1 MAAFNWLGLAACT
14 QALLTIAVLSLLG
27 WRRYQAFHAGQVGE
41 DAIVNDRSWPPGV
54 IKASNNY
61 KNQFELPVLF
71 YAAIAIALATG
82 ITPASFVWM
91 AWIFVVARIVH
102 FIVHCW
108 PNILAP
114 RFVTFMI
121 SVFSVTGMW
130 ALISWRLLT
139 GI

>member
-1 MAAFNWLGLAACT
+1 MANFQWLGLAACA

-41 DAIVNDRSWPPGV
+41 DAIVNDRSWPDGV
-54 IKASNNY
+54 IKVSNNY

-71 YAAIAIALATG
+71 YAAIAIAMATG
-82 ITPASFVWM
+82 ITATSFVWM
-91 AWIFVVARIVH
+91 AWIFVAARIVH
-102 FIVHCW
+102 FVVHCW
-108 PNILAP
+108 PNMLAP

-121 SVFSVTGMW
+121 SVVSVTCMW
-130 ALISWRLLT
+130 ALISWRLLV